1 MKKSGLFDALNA
13 KKFDKRLIDWNL
25 EQGIITEQDLKSY
38 TSELAD
44 DTSNKVELNLKD
56 DSHKDSSEEEAH

>member
-25 EQGIITEQDLKSY
+25 QHGIISEQDLKSY
-38 TSELAD
+38 TSNLAD
-44 DTSNKVELNLKD
+44 ESANKVELNLKEEIQ
-56 DSHKDSSEEEAH
+56 SESSEEEAH